1 MAVTTELHYLLRLI
15 IGKFKLSPV
24 YSRRHA
30 QGLEYPPKQTGPE
43 GRPPEKSLKI
53 LSLKIPFS
61 CIFYVKLRF
70 ASLIVYKTAD
80 FTSVHFAY
88 YFAHYFSYYRM
99 TNEQNNF

>member
-15 IGKFKLSPV
+15 IGKLSPV
-24 YSRRHA
+24 YSRRRA
-30 QGLEYPPKQTGPE
+30 QGACPTGGQTGPG

-80 FTSVHFAY
+80 FTSVYFAY

-99 TNEQNNF
+99 TNEQNKF